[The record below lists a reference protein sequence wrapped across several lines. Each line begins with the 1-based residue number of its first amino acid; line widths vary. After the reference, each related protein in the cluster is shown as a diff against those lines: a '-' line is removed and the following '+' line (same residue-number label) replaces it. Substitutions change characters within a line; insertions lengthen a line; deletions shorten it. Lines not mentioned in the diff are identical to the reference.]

1 MKLHMIATAA
11 TRRMSSALST
21 SAATRCFRQ
30 QGKIRCIRHFSQTS
44 LTEPCM
50 DSHARA
56 VECISSSVRKFYE
69 RKEKFRIF
77 HGSTNSTRQLASK
90 GTNIVDTSG
99 LVNVL
104 KVDTV
109 SQTALVE
116 PNVPMDRL
124 VEETMKYGLVP
135 PVVMEFPGITVGG
148 GYAGTS
154 GESSSFKHGF
164 FNRTINHVEMVLANG
179 DVVTCSDNEKPDL
192 FHGAAGAV
200 GTLGVNTL
208 VELRL
213 TKAKKYVQTTYH
225 PVSSMS
231 EAIEKIEEVTLD
243 PALGYVDGILFSKNE
258 GVIITGRSTDEPKD
272 GISVQ
277 RFSDAQDSWFYL
289 HARDNVRKRI
299 GSITEA
305 IPLAEYLFRYDR
317 GGFWVGTSAFEY
329 FNMPFNAFTRWWLDD
344 FLHTRMMY
352 TALHASGQSKRYMVQ
367 DLALPYST
375 AEKFVDYTD
384 KTFGIYPL
392 WLCPLRQSP
401 QPTMHPHTHE
411 TEKDGV
417 NLKPM
422 LNIGLWGYGP
432 ARHDDFIKANR
443 DLEHKLR
450 ELGGMKWLYAHT
462 YYDEDEF
469 WKMYD
474 KEWYD
479 SLRKKYDAT
488 SLPSVY
494 EKVKI
499 NVEAEQGED
508 NASLAASILNTW
520 PISGLYGIKKAIDS
534 GTYLQARSFARKSR
548 EHAGHVIT
556 SR

>member
-1 MKLHMIATAA
+1 
-11 TRRMSSALST
+11 
-21 SAATRCFRQ
+21 
-30 QGKIRCIRHFSQTS
+30 
-44 LTEPCM
+44 M
-50 DSHARA
+50 DRHARA
-56 VECISSSVRKFYE
+56 VECISSNVRKFYE
-69 RKEKFRIF
+69 GKEKFRIF
-77 HGSTNSTRQLASK
+77 HGSTNSTRQSAGK
-90 GTNIVDTSG
+90 GKNIVDTSG
-99 LVNVL
+99 LSNVL

-109 SQTALVE
+109 TQTALVE

-164 FNRTINHVEMVLANG
+164 FNRAINHVEMVLANG
-179 DVVTCSDNEKPDL
+179 DVVTCSDNENPDL

-200 GTLGVNTL
+200 GTLGVTTL

-213 TKAKKYVQTTYH
+213 TEAKKYVETTYH
-225 PVSSMS
+225 RVSSMS

-243 PALGYVDGILFSKNE
+243 HALGYVDGILFSKNE
-258 GVIITGRSTDEPKD
+258 GAIITGRLTDEPKD

-289 HARDNVRKRI
+289 HVKDNVRKRI
-299 GSITEA
+299 GPITEA

-401 QPTMHPHTHE
+401 QPTMHPHSHE
-411 TEKDGV
+411 IEKDGIT
-417 NLKPM
+417 LKPM

-450 ELGGMKWLYAHT
+450 DLGGMKWLYAHT

-479 SLRKKYDAT
+479 SLRKKYHAT

-494 EKVKI
+494 EKVKV
-499 NVEAEQGED
+499 NVEAEQGKD
-508 NASLAASILNTW
+508 NASLATSILNMW

-534 GTYLQARSFARKSR
+534 GAYLQARSSAWKSR
-548 EHAGHVIT
+548 EHAGHIIT